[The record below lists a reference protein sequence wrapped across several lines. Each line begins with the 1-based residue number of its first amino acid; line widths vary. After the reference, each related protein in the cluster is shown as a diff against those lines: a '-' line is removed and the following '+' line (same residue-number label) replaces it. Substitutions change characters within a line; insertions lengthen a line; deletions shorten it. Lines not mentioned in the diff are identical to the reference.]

1 MFTEPEIRWLLQS
14 HSFPETRGGIRGFL
28 NFKELIDFR
37 KLGGRNVDEV
47 FAKVMWRRA
56 VALGRHFMEYR
67 KTFNAFSK
75 ITTTASSLESEIEAQ
90 KLF

>member
-14 HSFPETRGGIRGFL
+14 HSFPETRDGVRGFL

-75 ITTTASSLESEIEAQ
+75 STPTHLP
-90 KLF
+90 LNGN